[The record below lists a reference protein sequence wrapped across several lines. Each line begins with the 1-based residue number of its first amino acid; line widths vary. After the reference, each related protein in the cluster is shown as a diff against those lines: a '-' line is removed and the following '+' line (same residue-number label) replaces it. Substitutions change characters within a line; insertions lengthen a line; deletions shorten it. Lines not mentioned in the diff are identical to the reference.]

1 MDATPISNDALTLER
16 KKFHKTLFGIVT
28 PIMVQNLLIAA
39 VSAADVVMLGFVG
52 QTAIAAASLAN
63 YIQFVSFLFYT
74 GLSSGV
80 IMLAAQYWGKSD
92 THSIETIFG
101 IGAKLSAAVGMIFAL
116 LSGFAPEFLM
126 RIFTNDSE
134 LILEGAKYLRIVAIS
149 HLCLSVSSIYQAT
162 LKSIERVKTVTVI
175 TTTALLLNIF
185 WNAVFIFGL
194 FGAPK
199 LGIRGVALATTI
211 ARIIEVVLCVIAA
224 AHIKTPRFN
233 MACLF
238 RKNKILFKDFIK
250 YSLPAIGN
258 ETVWGAGW
266 ATYAVIMG
274 HLSADL
280 VAANSIVNALRNLAT
295 IACFGMAYGGA
306 ILIGKEIGAAE
317 YDVAKRNASR
327 LVRITILSG
336 LAGAV
341 ILAICRPLLFRM
353 ADLKPAAREMLTPL
367 LYINCLS
374 VLGAS
379 INTVLIAGIFRAG
392 GDAKFGFILDTI
404 MMWAISIPAG
414 LVAAFVLKLP
424 PIAVYF
430 VLYIDEWL
438 KMAVPVAHYKSGK
451 WLKNITRD
459 FSQEKP
465 A

>member
-1 MDATPISNDALTLER
+1 MNEHALSNESLALER
-16 KKFHKTLFGIVT
+16 AQFHKSLFAVVT
-28 PIMVQNLLIAA
+28 PMMVQNLLIAA
-39 VSAADVVMLGFVG
+39 VSAADVVMLGFIG

-80 IMLAAQYWGKSD
+80 IMLAAQYWGKND

-101 IGAKLSAAVGMIFAL
+101 IGAKLSAVVGILFSL
-116 LSGFAPEFLM
+116 LSGFFPELLM
-126 RIFTNDSE
+126 RIFTNDAE
-134 LILEGAKYLRIVAIS
+134 LIQEGAKYLRIVSIS
-149 HLCLSVSSIYQAT
+149 YLCLSVSSIYQAA
-162 LKSIERVKTVTVI
+162 LKSIELVKVVTAI
-175 TTTALLLNIF
+175 TTAALLLNIVG
-185 WNAVFIFGL
+185 NAIFIFGI

-211 ARIIEVVLCVIAA
+211 ARIAEVILCIVAA
-224 AHIKTPRFN
+224 SRIKAPRLSL
-233 MACLF
+233 ACLF
-238 RKNKILFKDFIK
+238 RKNKILFMDFIK

-280 VAANSIVNALRNLAT
+280 VAANSLVNTLRNLAT

-306 ILIGKEIGAAE
+306 IVIGKEIGAAE
-317 YDVAKRNASR
+317 YDVAKRNAAR

-336 LAGAV
+336 VAGVA
-341 ILAICRPLLFRM
+341 LLLMCRPLLFRM
-353 ADLKPAAREMLTPL
+353 AKLKLEAREMLNPI
-367 LYINCLS
+367 LYINCIS

-392 GDAKFGFILDTI
+392 GDAKFGFVLDTI
-404 MMWAISIPAG
+404 MMWCVSIPAG
-414 LVAAFVLKLP
+414 LIAAFVLHLP
-424 PIAVYF
+424 PVAVYF
-430 VLYIDEWL
+430 ILYIDEWL
-438 KMAVPVAHYKSGK
+438 KMAVPVVHYKSGK

-459 FSQEKP
+459 FAGIK
-465 A
+465 

>member
-1 MDATPISNDALTLER
+1 MNESPISQENLKLER
-16 KKFHKTLFGIVT
+16 KEFGRQLFAVVT
-28 PIMVQNLLIAA
+28 PMMVQNLLITA
-39 VSAADVVMLGFVG
+39 VSAADVVMLGFIG

-63 YIQFVSFLFYT
+63 YIQFVSILFYS

-80 IMLAAQYWGKSD
+80 IMLAAQYWGKND
-92 THSIETIFG
+92 TYSIETIFG
-101 IGAKLSAAVGMIFAL
+101 IGAKLSAVVGIIFSL
-116 LSGFAPEFLM
+116 LSGFFPEFLM
-126 RIFTNDSE
+126 RIFTNNSE
-134 LILEGAKYLRIVAIS
+134 LIQEGAKYLRIVS
-149 HLCLSVSSIYQAT
+149 LSYLCLSVSSIYQAA
-162 LKSIERVKTVTVI
+162 LKSIERVKTVTII
-175 TTTALLLNIF
+175 TTAALLLNIF
-185 WNAVFIFGL
+185 GNAVFIFGI

-211 ARIIEVVLCVIAA
+211 ARIIEVALCIVVALR
-224 AHIKTPRFN
+224 IKTPSLGL
-233 MACLF
+233 ACLF

-258 ETVWGAGW
+258 EAVWGAGW

-280 VAANSIVNALRNLAT
+280 VAANSLVNTLRNLAT
-295 IACFGMAYGGA
+295 IACFGLAYGGA
-306 ILIGKEIGAAE
+306 IVIGKEIGAEE

-336 LAGAV
+336 VVGVAL
-341 ILAICRPLLFRM
+341 LLICRPLLFKM
-353 ADLKPAAREMLTPL
+353 AKLEPAAREMLNPL

-392 GDAKFGFILDTI
+392 GDAKFGFVLDTI
-404 MMWAISIPAG
+404 MMWCISIPAG
-414 LVAAFVLKLP
+414 LVAVFVLRLP
-424 PIAVYF
+424 PVAVYF

-438 KMAVPVAHYKSGK
+438 KMVAPVTHYKSGK

-459 FSQEKP
+459 F
-465 A
+465 ARAG

>member
-1 MDATPISNDALTLER
+1 MNETLISSEQFKLER
-16 KKFHKTLFGIVT
+16 KEFHKSLFAVVT
-28 PIMVQNLLIAA
+28 PIMVQNLLTAA
-39 VSAADVVMLGFVG
+39 VSAVDVVMLGFIG

-92 THSIETIFG
+92 AHSIETIFG
-101 IGAKLSAAVGMIFAL
+101 IGAKLSAAVGIIFSL
-116 LSGFAPEFLM
+116 LSGFFPSFLM
-126 RIFTNDSE
+126 KIFTNEAE
-134 LILEGAKYLRIVAIS
+134 LIREGAKYLRIVS
-149 HLCLSVSSIYQAT
+149 VSYLCLSFSAIYQAA
-162 LKSIERVKTVTVI
+162 LKSIERVKIVTAI
-175 TTTALLLNIF
+175 TTTALLLNICG
-185 WNAVFIFGL
+185 NAIFIFGI

-211 ARIIEVVLCVIAA
+211 ARIIEVTLCIVIASR
-224 AHIKTPRFN
+224 IKSPRLSLK
-233 MACLF
+233 CLF
-238 RKNKILFKDFIK
+238 RKNKILFKDFIR

-274 HLSADL
+274 HLGADL
-280 VAANSIVNALRNLAT
+280 VAANSLVNTLRNLAT

-306 ILIGKEIGAAE
+306 ILIGKEIGAAD
-317 YDVAKRNASR
+317 YALAKRNASR

-336 LAGAV
+336 VAGSAL
-341 ILAICRPLLFRM
+341 LAICRPLLFKM
-353 ADLKPAAREMLTPL
+353 ADLTPEATGMLAPL

-392 GDAKFGFILDTI
+392 GDAKFGFVLDTI
-404 MMWAISIPAG
+404 MMWCISIPAG
-414 LVAAFVLKLP
+414 LIAAFVLHLP
-424 PIAVYF
+424 PVAVYF
-430 VLYIDEWL
+430 ILYIDEWL
-438 KMAVPVAHYKSGK
+438 KMAVPVTHYKSGK

-459 FSQEKP
+459 FKQ
-465 A
+465 AN